1 VDNFDVYIGTSSQL
15 TKVSTAQG
23 RTYYE
28 TSAEELVSIFG
39 SDPINQ
45 VIYWRVDVR
54 KGEDVAEG
62 DVWSFDPRPAKATN
76 PRPADEATDESTNVK
91 TLSWAAATGAGTY
104 SISFTDTDD
113 LAPIGLH
120 QTGVWVNV
128 PGLPL
133 DHQKTYSWRVDG
145 ENDFGTTIGDVWT
158 FTTPTLNPVFTSWE
172 NYPDKTLGPG
182 ELDGEGNPSVEG
194 VDYYYTG
201 DNCVA
206 SVRRMIAA
214 AGDSI
219 WYEE

>member
-1 VDNFDVYIGTSSQL
+1 VT
-15 TKVSTAQG
+15 
-23 RTYYE
+23 
-28 TSAEELVSIFG
+28 
-39 SDPINQ
+39 
-45 VIYWRVDVR
+45 
-54 KGEDVAEG
+54 
-62 DVWSFDPRPAKATN
+62 
-76 PRPADEATDESTNVK
+76 
-91 TLSWAAATGAGTY
+91 
-104 SISFTDTDD
+104 
-113 LAPIGLH
+113 
-120 QTGVWVNV
+120 VNV

-133 DHQKTYSWRVDG
+133 DYDKTYSWRVDG
-145 ENDFGTTIGDVWT
+145 ENDFGTTTGDVWT